1 MKDLLCDQFQETV
14 GECLIRHKNV
24 LDTVSKLQESVARVN
39 RAVAKAVTDCGCI
52 TVHAEKHPIPE
63 GISLEQLRTFLDSG
77 VRGQL
82 CDNCREVLEAEV
94 GQTLF
99 YMTGVLNAV
108 DMNLYDCLLK
118 EQKRISALGI
128 FNFS

>member
-14 GECLIRHKNV
+14 DECLIRHKNI

-39 RAVAKAVTDCGCI
+39 RAVAKAVTDCGCV
-52 TVHAEKHPIPE
+52 TVHAERHPIPE
-63 GISLEQLRTFLDSG
+63 GISLEQLRTVLDSG

-82 CDNCREVLEAEV
+82 CDNCREVVEAEV

-99 YMTGVLNAV
+99 YLTGVLNAV
-108 DMNLYDCLLK
+108 DLNLYDCLLK

>member
-63 GISLEQLRTFLDSG
+63 GISLEQLRAFLDSG

-82 CDNCREVLEAEV
+82 CDNCREALEAEV
-94 GQTLF
+94 GQALF

>member
-63 GISLEQLRTFLDSG
+63 GISLEQLRTVLDSG
-77 VRGQL
+77 VRGKL

-99 YMTGVLNAV
+99 YMTGVLNSV

>member
-14 GECLIRHKNV
+14 DECLIRHKNI

-39 RAVAKAVTDCGCI
+39 RAVAKAVTDCGCV
-52 TVHAEKHPIPE
+52 TVHAERHPIPE
-63 GISLEQLRTFLDSG
+63 GISLEQLRTVLDSG

-82 CDNCREVLEAEV
+82 CDNCREVVEAEV

-99 YMTGVLNAV
+99 YLTGVLNAV
-108 DMNLYDCLLK
+108 DLNLYDCLLK
-118 EQKRISALGI
+118 DQKRISALGI

>member
-14 GECLIRHKNV
+14 GECLIRHKSI
-24 LDTVSKLQESVARVN
+24 LDTASKLQESVARVN
-39 RAVAKAVTDCGCI
+39 RAVAKAVTDCGCVTI
-52 TVHAEKHPIPE
+52 HAERHPIPE
-63 GISLEQLRTFLDSG
+63 GISLEQLREFLDSG

-99 YMTGVLNAV
+99 YLTGALNAL

>member
-14 GECLIRHKNV
+14 AECLIRHKSI
-24 LDTVSKLQESVARVN
+24 LDSLSKLQESVARVN
-39 RAVAKAVTDCGCI
+39 RAVAKGVTDCGCI
-52 TVHAEKHPIPE
+52 SVHAEKHPIPE
-63 GISLEQLRTFLDSG
+63 GMSLEQLRHVLDSSI
-77 VRGQL
+77 RGQL

-99 YMTGVLNAV
+99 YLAGVLNAL
-108 DMNLYDCLLK
+108 DLNLYDCILK
-118 EQKRISALGI
+118 EQKRISALGV

>member
-82 CDNCREVLEAEV
+82 CDNCREVLETEI

-99 YMTGVLNAV
+99 YMTGVLNTV

-118 EQKRISALGI
+118 EQQRISALGI

>member
-1 MKDLLCDQFQETV
+1 MLVVEAERPGASPDAPVSPLPV
-14 GECLIRHKNV
+14 G
-24 LDTVSKLQESVARVN
+24 S
-39 RAVAKAVTDCGCI
+39 
-52 TVHAEKHPIPE
+52 P
-63 GISLEQLRTFLDSG
+63 LEQLRAFLDSG

-82 CDNCREVLEAEV
+82 CDNCREALEAEV

>member
-52 TVHAEKHPIPE
+52 AVHAEKHPIPE

>member
-14 GECLIRHKNV
+14 DECLIRHKNI

-39 RAVAKAVTDCGCI
+39 RAVAKAVTDCGCV
-52 TVHAEKHPIPE
+52 TVHAERHPIPE
-63 GISLEQLRTFLDSG
+63 GISLEQLRTVLDSG

-82 CDNCREVLEAEV
+82 CDNCREVVEAEV

-99 YMTGVLNAV
+99 YLTGVLNAM
-108 DMNLYDCLLK
+108 DLNLYDCLLK